1 MPSTRKQRAKE
12 RRSRQL
18 DIMSDTENLD
28 VMLGSYPRNEL
39 GNDSDRNGEIDL
51 GSDGTRE
58 DPLQN
63 SEDFR
68 SLLNSNSKENSESTV
83 ETMRLV
89 NSEITKKIDEL
100 RRELNSQL
108 VDVINSAITEKVLP
122 DIRNLVSNQNPVF
135 REEVDQRS
143 SGLNRTTEAKFV
155 KNAWKGNSKLNMATS
170 SRQDYFRRNSE
181 NSQSSDD
188 GHEEDI
194 MTNSHDMVTGAKP
207 TPRTV
212 PEFLTGR
219 PMHSREETQNSH
231 SPRIQTLENVPPV
244 QETDVN
250 DGSDP
255 IRRLADVLVG
265 MNNKSST
272 QTLMVRPVST
282 TTLTFDGK
290 SEKFELFE
298 DLFHTMV
305 KMQPEMTETMKI
317 NHFHSLL
324 RKNALQ
330 TFRNI
335 STANRQTLED
345 VLAVFRRK
353 YVKPESQ
360 ATAKHKWHK
369 LVFDPN
375 TMKLP
380 DFLEELNQGA
390 EKAFGENAQAM
401 IDSLLYA
408 KLPPKLKRSVNM
420 ARLENASYEEIV
432 THLERELELNGL
444 EGGDDIPVPTMS
456 TAPTATRPGTGL
468 LSSGIDPNITCN
480 YCKKPGHVKD
490 DCRKLKQKEEQRRN
504 DGQDTKKEYPKC
516 PTCGKTNHPAERCW
530 KGAGAHLK
538 PKNLKL
544 EDAKQDEASP
554 GQNETK
560 DKQSTSI
567 LKNSKN

>member
-1 MPSTRKQRAKE
+1 MPSTRKQKAREK
-12 RRSRQL
+12 RSRQS
-18 DIMSDTENLD
+18 DVMSDLENMN
-28 VMLGSYPRNEL
+28 VMLGNYQENQ
-39 GNDSDRNGEIDL
+39 SDIDL
-51 GSDGTRE
+51 NENVEMDLRSNGTRT
-58 DPLQN
+58 DIVRN
-63 SEDFR
+63 CEDFR
-68 SLLNSNSKENSESTV
+68 TLLTSEGRNRYEIPT
-83 ETMRLV
+83 ETNRLITE
-89 NSEITKKIDEL
+89 EITSQMNRKIDEL
-100 RRELNSQL
+100 KRNLDTQITES
-108 VDVINSAITEKVLP
+108 INSAIHDSILP
-122 DIRNLVSNQNPVF
+122 SIQNSLSGQNSGLGTN
-135 REEVDQRS
+135 VDSRS
-143 SGLNRTTEAKFV
+143 SRLSR
-155 KNAWKGNSKLNMATS
+155 NAEGKKHQSAWGDTHCRIHSNSNNHPHSRDDSLS
-170 SRQDYFRRNSE
+170 SLDCR
-181 NSQSSDD
+181 DD
-188 GHEEDI
+188 
-194 MTNSHDMVTGAKP
+194 HDMVTGANP
-207 TPRTV
+207 TPRMV

-219 PMHSREETQNSH
+219 PTQSRDNPQSQDPIDPQ
-231 SPRIQTLENVPPV
+231 SPTTSPQD
-244 QETDVN
+244 QETIGHN
-250 DGSDP
+250 SAIDP
-255 IRRLADVLVG
+255 LTRLADVLTG
-265 MNNKSST
+265 MTNKQT
-272 QTLMVRPVST
+272 PQTLMVRPVST

-298 DLFHTMV
+298 DLFHTMI

-335 STANRQTLED
+335 NSANRQTLED

-444 EGGDDIPVPTMS
+444 EGGDDITVPTMS

-490 DCRKLKQKEEQRRN
+490 ECRKLKRKEEQRRN

-516 PTCGKTNHPAERCW
+516 PTCDKTNHPAERCW

-538 PKNLKL
+538 PKNLKI
-544 EDAKQDEASP
+544 EDAKPDNTSP
-554 GQNETK
+554 SQSETNN
-560 DKQSTSI
+560 KQTTSI
-567 LKNSKN
+567 LKNPKN